1 MFHLHF
7 LVLSAANSSDSYH
20 HQQMSPYRRF
30 RALSLICASLLLTG
44 LWVPVSAQQRPDS
57 ITVALAPEFKK
68 EWPYGI
74 LFGNHHQLLWTA
86 PVTVELLNLSSQAG
100 GLTPCREYV
109 TPDNRL
115 LLLANH
121 GGDTL
126 VFTPLRE
133 RFADDEADPRDRRL
147 IPAHP
152 SSALVVDDI
161 AGAIGLLRANLKLAW
176 LPDDSL
182 LGTFRQ
188 TYGGSAGFLATLPT
202 RAERVLFHNSE
213 ELFRALDSDSRN
225 CVDAHAFLLCRFIDL
240 LTGDWHR
247 SIWKW
252 WWFGAPQ
259 DGWIFFR
266 PVSTIRHHAL
276 VMLSPFPSGVHSA
289 LTPGFVNFT
298 GDIGDVSRAMITG
311 AALDVRI
318 LAGMD
323 GMTWERIAQKFN
335 ETVSDSV
342 IGAAVMKLPRAHQ
355 EIEADTLA
363 RLLRSRRNAFAAV
376 SSRYYATLA
385 KYAEIRLSDSPERV
399 TIDRLDGGRVEVT
412 AWHCGAALSQVYHRT
427 FLPEETKE
435 IRVHCL
441 GGNDTVMVRGNAD
454 GTIVVR
460 VEGGAGNDLLM
471 DESVLPSIA
480 AGFLGIFS
488 PSSVVNFLYD
498 HQGNNDIQGGV
509 ATSIVTSPPSEFVP
523 RGKFF

>member
-1 MFHLHF
+1 MRAPFT
-7 LVLSAANSSDSYH
+7 
-20 HQQMSPYRRF
+20 PRR
-30 RALSLICASLLLTG
+30 LYWICASLLLMGMAQPT
-44 LWVPVSAQQRPDS
+44 SAQRSSDT
-57 ITVALAPEFKK
+57 ITVSLAPEFQK
-68 EWPYGI
+68 EWPYGM
-74 LFGNHHQLLWTA
+74 LFGNHHQLLWTT
-86 PVTVELLNLSSQAG
+86 PVTVELLDLSSRAG

-115 LLLANH
+115 LLMATRL
-121 GGDTL
+121 GDTV

-161 AGAIGLLRANLKLAW
+161 AGAIGLLRANLTLAW

-182 LGTFRQ
+182 LGPFRK
-188 TYGGSAGFLATLPT
+188 TYGGSAGFLATLPSGA
-202 RAERVLFHNSE
+202 RRVPLHNSE

-252 WWFGAPQ
+252 WWVGAPR
-259 DGWIFFR
+259 DGWTFYR
-266 PVSTIRHHAL
+266 PVSTIHHHAL
-276 VMLSPFPSGVHSA
+276 VMLSSFPSGMHGA

-323 GMTWERIAQKFN
+323 RMTWERIAEEFQ

-342 IGAAVMKLPRAHQ
+342 INAAVMKFPPAHR
-355 EIEADTLA
+355 EIEADTVA
-363 RLLRSRRNAFAAV
+363 RLLRSRREAFTEV
-376 SSRYYATLA
+376 SSRYYARLA
-385 KYAEIRLSDSPERV
+385 EYAEVRLSNAPERV
-399 TIDRLDGGRVEVT
+399 TIERLDGGRVEVT
-412 AWHCGAALSQVYHRT
+412 AWHCGEEISQVYHRT
-427 FLPEETKE
+427 FLPAETKE

-441 GGNDTVMVRGNAD
+441 GGNDTVIVHGNAG

-460 VEGGAGNDLLM
+460 VDGGAGDDVLR
-471 DESVLPSIA
+471 DESTLPNVTG
-480 AGFLGIFS
+480 GFLGLFS
-488 PSSVVNFLYD
+488 GSSVVNYLYD
-498 HQGNNDIQGGV
+498 HEGNNDIQGGESTRV
-509 ATSIVTSPPSEFVP
+509 DTSPESEFVP